1 LRAVI
6 ESHGWERLPPFS
18 ADPGSG
24 ALLRVER
31 LETGRVV
38 ELRITESQGGVVVEA
53 RDRLNG
59 EEREEVGRKVWWM
72 LGLGQDLAP
81 FYELARDEP
90 KLGHAEKKKLGRLLR
105 SPTIFEDMV
114 KIILTTNTAWSGT
127 IRMVEGLLA
136 RYGDTLPT
144 DPSRTAFPT
153 PAQIAASSEEELRQV
168 GLGYRAP
175 YVFEFSRATA
185 GGELDLEAFKQNR
198 VPTEQ
203 MHSQL
208 LDLKGVGEY
217 AAASLLMLL
226 GRYDYLP
233 VDSWARKLVSNEW
246 YDGEPVSRKQVE
258 AAFEQWGP
266 WKGLAYWFW
275 DWSLHN

>member
-1 LRAVI
+1 LR
-6 ESHGWERLPPFS
+6 
-18 ADPGSG
+18 
-24 ALLRVER
+24 RVER
-31 LETGRVV
+31 LETGHVV
-38 ELRITESQGGVVVEA
+38 ELQVKETHDGVAVEA

-59 EEREEVGRKVWWM
+59 AEREEVGRKVWWM

-81 FYELARDEP
+81 FYELARGEP
-90 KLGHAEKKKLGRLLR
+90 KLEHAEKNRLGRLLR
-105 SPTIFEDMV
+105 SPTVFEDMV
-114 KIILTTNTAWSGT
+114 KIVLTTNTAWSGT

-144 DPSRTAFPT
+144 DPSRNAFPT
-153 PAQIAASSEEELRQV
+153 PAQIAAADEEGLRQV

-175 YVFEFSRATA
+175 YILEFARATA
-185 GGELDLEAFKQNR
+185 SGELDLEAFRDNA

-203 MHSQL
+203 MRSQL
-208 LDLKGVGEY
+208 LDLRGVGEY

-233 VDSWARKLVSNEW
+233 VDSWARKLVSHEW